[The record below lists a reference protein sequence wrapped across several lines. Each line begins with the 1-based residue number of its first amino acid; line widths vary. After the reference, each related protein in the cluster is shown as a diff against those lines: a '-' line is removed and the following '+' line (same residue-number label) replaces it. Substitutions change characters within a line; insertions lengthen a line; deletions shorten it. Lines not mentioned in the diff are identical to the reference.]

1 MKTLD
6 SFLDQKPLFY
16 EEIDYERFPKIYKRI
31 AHHFTIPKIIHVIG
45 TNGKGTTGRFLA
57 QMLHA
62 CGLHVGHYTSPHIL
76 ELRERIWLDGLPSEN
91 TLLEMA
97 HVQLCSFLSQE
108 DADALSYFEYTTLLA
123 MLVLGPRCDYVVL
136 EAGLG
141 GEFDASN
148 VFPKILS
155 IVTPIGYDHQSFL
168 GNTIEEIATT
178 KLNSIATNFIIAPQT
193 EKKVLTL
200 AFQKANMLGVEMVK
214 GHAYLSQEKA
224 QLIEMFAKK
233 HQLPLF
239 LHDNFITAYSALTF
253 LGYDVAINCTEFKPL
268 SGRYHLFLPNV
279 RLDVGHNPMA
289 AHALVEAYG
298 DNKVILVYNSY
309 ADKAYEEI
317 LTILKPIIS
326 KVEIIPVENTRMVDK
341 NLLKS
346 VIKALHLNVEI
357 FQGIDESKEY
367 LVFGSFSVIEA
378 FLKGHRER

>member
-1 MKTLD
+1 MIGLH
-6 SFLDQKPLFY
+6 SFLDHKPLFY

-31 AHHFTIPKIIHVIG
+31 CHHFIIPKIIHVIG

-76 ELRERIWLDGLPSEN
+76 EFRERIWLNGLESEN
-91 TLLEMA
+91 RLLEMA

-178 KLNSIATNFIIAPQT
+178 KLNSIATDFIIAPQT
-193 EKKVLTL
+193 EKTVLTL
-200 AFQKANMLGVEMVK
+200 ALQKANMLGVEMVK
-214 GHAYLSQEKA
+214 SHAYLSKEKA
-224 QLIEMFAKK
+224 HLIETYAKEQ
-233 HQLPLF
+233 QLPLF
-239 LHDNFITAYSALTF
+239 LHDNFMTAYSALTF
-253 LGYDVAINCTEFKPL
+253 LGYDIAINCTEFKAL

-289 AHALVEAYG
+289 AYALVKAYG
-298 DNKVILVYNSY
+298 DKKVILVYNSY
-309 ADKAYEEI
+309 ADKAYEDI
-317 LTILKPIIS
+317 LKILKPII
-326 KVEIIPVENTRMVDK
+326 KHVEIISVENARMADK
-341 NLLKS
+341 TLLKS
-346 VIKALHLNVEI
+346 AIEALHLNVKT
-357 FQGIDESKEY
+357 FSGIDASKEY

-378 FLKGHRER
+378 FLKGYRER